1 MGCSPDRL
9 LELLGQDRYR
19 SARGAVC
26 TAASAAAGTPD
37 QKETGLEDRLV
48 DCGGRV
54 VLGGGVHEYEYAD
67 PLTLDSAGDPLR
79 AAAKFVRRARFSGGD
94 AFERLEAIAAGL
106 FYGLLALNIRSWSV
120 K

>member
-1 MGCSPDRL
+1 M
-9 LELLGQDRYR
+9 
-19 SARGAVC
+19 
-26 TAASAAAGTPD
+26 
-37 QKETGLEDRLV
+37 
-48 DCGGRV
+48 
-54 VLGGGVHEYEYAD
+54 HEYEYAD

-106 FYGLLALNIRSWSV
+106 FYGLLALNTRSWSV